1 MCAKTF
7 RSLALLFSVSLVLAA
22 GCARETEPTT
32 GSGPTPTPRA
42 EKTTLM
48 VFAGAANTP
57 ALTELCQLFEKRAD
71 CRVDDTFAGSGI
83 VLTQITQ
90 EKIGDVYV
98 PGSDDFMERAKEQG
112 SQGKLL

>member
-83 VLTQITQ
+83 VLTQIRILRQ
-90 EKIGDVYV
+90 D
-98 PGSDDFMERAKEQG
+98 MQG
-112 SQGKLL
+112 SGYLRGLLWVEIRT